1 MAEERFHRWC
11 LQDKDLEN
19 LTPYKARDIM
29 VTCFIEA
36 QKETFARSKKD
47 LGLSSDDRHL
57 RDSIITAIKLVFKE
71 VGGDY
76 ETPTK
81 EALVKSMEV
90 LGRRASSWGTPQDII
105 EYHKGQMQKVVGLL
119 K

>member
-1 MAEERFHRWC
+1 MTEERFHRWS

-47 LGLSSDDRHL
+47 LGISSDDRQL
-57 RDSIITAIKLVFKE
+57 RESITTAIKLVFKE
-71 VGGDY
+71 VGGDF
-76 ETPTK
+76 ERPEK
-81 EALVKSMEV
+81 EKLIKAMEV
-90 LGRRASSWGTPQDII
+90 LWRRAASWGTPQDII